1 MVLGGATV
9 RRSSQ
14 IAVFGNRDETSRGP
28 NTMTSPE
35 NVRHDDDRATD
46 GLKTDTLASSVA
58 ILLILTVVQ
67 RGVGFLRG
75 VFFCRWLDADQLGQ
89 WDMAF
94 GFLML
99 AAPLAVLGL
108 PGSFGRYVEHYR
120 QRGQLKTFL
129 RRTTACTAVLTAAAV
144 AAVGFGREWF
154 SQLVFGSPE
163 HAELVM
169 ILAVGLGV
177 VVIGNALQSLLTA
190 LRQVK
195 VVSIMQFCN
204 SLLFAVAGIGLL
216 LFWRISTTSIVVAFV
231 GACVLTA
238 TASLVWLARIW
249 KTLPS
254 AGAALGHRALWG
266 KLVPF
271 AFWLW
276 LTNWLSNLFGITD
289 RLMIIHCG
297 GVPSDIAL
305 GLVGQYHTARIFPM
319 LFVGVAELLGA
330 VITPHL
336 SSDWESGH
344 RSLVSRRLRLMLKVF
359 GLGFAAAAIVV
370 LIGSPILFE
379 LAWQGRYD
387 AGLAVLP
394 WALACSIWTGLAFVS
409 HNYLFCAEKSR
420 FVSLTLFV
428 GLAANVG
435 LNLVLL
441 PKFGL
446 LGAVLA
452 TAAAR
457 LVTLGMLW
465 TITGKLGM
473 EIDRGLLIVAALP
486 LLLVSGPWAALIALV
501 AVAVGKAPGIGCFTA
516 AEKTEIA
523 GAAEQYWL
531 KFRQRLG
538 REAMASE

>member
-1 MVLGGATV
+1 
-9 RRSSQ
+9 
-14 IAVFGNRDETSRGP
+14 
-28 NTMTSPE
+28 MTSAK
-35 NVRHDDDRATD
+35 NARHLDNRTAD
-46 GLKTDTLASSVA
+46 GLRTDTLASSVA
-58 ILLILTVVQ
+58 ILLMLTVVQ

-129 RRTTACTAVLTAAAV
+129 RRTAVCTLVLTALAV
-144 AAVGFGREWF
+144 AAVGFGKKWF
-154 SQLVFGSPE
+154 SQLIFGSPE
-163 HAELVM
+163 HADLVM
-169 ILAVGLGV
+169 ILAGGMGV
-177 VVIGNALQSLLTA
+177 VIIGNALQSLLMA
-190 LRQVK
+190 LRQAK

-249 KTLPS
+249 RTLPS
-254 AGAALGHRALWG
+254 ASAALGHRALWG

-276 LTNWLSNLFGITD
+276 LTNWLSNLFGVSD

-297 GVPSDIAL
+297 GVSSIVAL

-330 VITPHL
+330 VIMPHL
-336 SSDWESGH
+336 SSDWESGLGS
-344 RSLVSRRLRLMLKVF
+344 RVSSRLRLMLKMF
-359 GLGFAAAAIVV
+359 GLGFVAAATIV
-370 LIGSPILFE
+370 LISSPILFE
-379 LAWQGRYD
+379 FAWQGRYD
-387 AGLAVLP
+387 GGLAVLP
-394 WALACSIWTGLAFVS
+394 LALACSIWTGLAFIS
-409 HNYLFCAEKSR
+409 HNYLLCAEKSR

-435 LNLVLL
+435 LNLLLL
-441 PKFGL
+441 PRFGL

-452 TAAAR
+452 TAVAR
-457 LVTLGMLW
+457 LATLCMLW

-486 LLLVSGPWAALIALV
+486 LLLVSGPWAALIGLV
-501 AVAVGKAPGIGCFTA
+501 AVVVGNAPGIGCFTA
-516 AEKTEIA
+516 AEKTEIVDA
-523 GAAEQYWL
+523 VGQYWL
-531 KFRQRLG
+531 KFRQRFG
-538 REAMASE
+538 RRALTSE

>member
-1 MVLGGATV
+1 
-9 RRSSQ
+9 
-14 IAVFGNRDETSRGP
+14 
-28 NTMTSPE
+28 MTSPE
-35 NVRHDDDRATD
+35 NVRHDDNRSTD
-46 GLKTDTLASSVA
+46 GLKTDTLAASVA

-75 VFFCRWLDADQLGQ
+75 VLFCRWLDADQLGQ

-129 RRTTACTAVLTAAAV
+129 RRTTVCTAVLTVLAV
-144 AAVGFGREWF
+144 AAVGFGKEWF

-163 HAELVM
+163 HANLVM
-169 ILAVGLGV
+169 ILAAGLGAV
-177 VVIGNALQSLLTA
+177 IIGNALQSLLTA

-204 SLLFAVAGIGLL
+204 SLLFAVMGISLL
-216 LFWRISTTSIVVAFV
+216 LFWRISTTSVVVAFV

-238 TASLVWLARIW
+238 AASLVWLARIW

-254 AGAALGHRALWG
+254 ADAALGHRTLWG
-266 KLVPF
+266 KLMPF

-289 RLMIIHCG
+289 RLMIVHCG

-330 VITPHL
+330 VFTPHL
-336 SSDWESGH
+336 SSDWESGL
-344 RSLVSRRLRLMLKVF
+344 RTRVSRRLKLMLKAF
-359 GLGFAAAAIVV
+359 GLGFTAVAIIV
-370 LIGSPILFE
+370 LIGSPILFD
-379 LAWQGRYD
+379 LAWQGRYGG
-387 AGLAVLP
+387 GLAVLP
-394 WALACSIWTGLAFVS
+394 WALTCSIWTGLAFIS
-409 HNYLFCAEKSR
+409 YNYLWCAEKSR

-428 GLAANVG
+428 GLAVNVG

-457 LVTLGMLW
+457 FAALALLW
-465 TITGKLGM
+465 VIARNLGM

-486 LLLVSGPWAALIALV
+486 LLLASGPWVALIGLIAVLV
-501 AVAVGKAPGIGCFTA
+501 GNVPGIGCFTA

-523 GAAEQYWL
+523 GAAGQYWL
-531 KFRQRLG
+531 KFRQRFG
-538 REAMASE
+538 RGRLASE

>member
-1 MVLGGATV
+1 
-9 RRSSQ
+9 
-14 IAVFGNRDETSRGP
+14 
-28 NTMTSPE
+28 MTSPE
-35 NVRHDDDRATD
+35 NVCQDDDRETD

-129 RRTTACTAVLTAAAV
+129 KRTIGCTLVLTVLAM
-144 AAVGFGREWF
+144 AAVGFGKQWF
-154 SQLVFGSPE
+154 SQLVFGSPD
-163 HAELVM
+163 HADLVM
-169 ILAVGLGV
+169 ILAAGLGV
-177 VVIGNALQSLLTA
+177 VIISNGLQSLLTA

-216 LFWRISTTSIVVAFV
+216 LFWRIGTTSIVVAFV

-238 TASLVWLARIW
+238 SASLVWLARIW
-249 KTLPS
+249 NTLPS
-254 AGAALGHRALWG
+254 AGAVLGHGALWG

-276 LTNWLSNLFGITD
+276 LTNWLSNLFGIAD
-289 RLMIIHCG
+289 RVMIIHYS
-297 GVPSDIAL
+297 GVSSILAL

-319 LFVGVAELLGA
+319 LFVGIAEMLGG

-336 SSDWESGH
+336 SNDWESG
-344 RSLVSRRLRLMLKVF
+344 RKSRVAQRLKVMLKAF
-359 GLGFAAAAIVV
+359 GLGFTAVAILV
-370 LIGSPILFE
+370 LIGSPILFD

-387 AGLAVLP
+387 GGLAVLP
-394 WALACSIWTGLAFVS
+394 WALACSIWTGLAFIS
-409 HNYLFCAEKSR
+409 YNYLWCAEKSR

-428 GLAANVG
+428 GLAANIG
-435 LNLVLL
+435 LNLLLL

-457 LVTLGMLW
+457 LVALAILW
-465 TITGKLGM
+465 AITGKLGM
-473 EIDRGLLIVAALP
+473 KIDRGLLIVAALP
-486 LLLVSGPWAALIALV
+486 LLLASGPWVALIGLIAVV
-501 AVAVGKAPGIGCFTA
+501 AGNIPGTGCFTA

-523 GAAEQYWL
+523 DTVGKYWS
-531 KFRQRLG
+531 KFRQRFG
-538 REAMASE
+538 RGALVSQ

>member
-1 MVLGGATV
+1 
-9 RRSSQ
+9 
-14 IAVFGNRDETSRGP
+14 
-28 NTMTSPE
+28 MTSSE
-35 NVRHDDDRATD
+35 NVRQHDKRTTD
-46 GLKTDTLASSVA
+46 SLKTDTLAASVA

-129 RRTTACTAVLTAAAV
+129 RRTMVCTAVLTVLAV
-144 AAVGFGREWF
+144 AAVGFGKEWF
-154 SQLVFGSPE
+154 SQLVFGSSE
-163 HAELVM
+163 HADLVM
-169 ILAVGLGV
+169 ILAAGLGV
-177 VVIGNALQSLLTA
+177 VIIGNALQSLLTA

-195 VVSIMQFCN
+195 VVSIIQFCN

-216 LFWRISTTSIVVAFV
+216 LFWRISTTSIVVAFA
-231 GACVLTA
+231 GACLLTA

-249 KTLPS
+249 GTLPS
-254 AGAALGHRALWG
+254 AGVALGHSTLWG
-266 KLVPF
+266 KLMPF

-305 GLVGQYHTARIFPM
+305 GLVGQYHTARMFPM

-336 SSDWESGH
+336 SSDWESGR
-344 RSLVSRRLRLMLKVF
+344 RSWVSRRLRLMLKAF
-359 GLGFAAAAIVV
+359 GLGFTAAAIVV
-370 LIGSPILFE
+370 LIGSPILFDF
-379 LAWQGRYD
+379 AWQGRYD
-387 AGLAVLP
+387 GGLAVLP
-394 WALACSIWTGLAFVS
+394 WALACSIWTGLAFIS
-409 HNYLFCAEKSR
+409 YNYLWCAEKSR

-428 GLAANVG
+428 GLAANIG
-435 LNLVLL
+435 LNLILL

-457 LVTLGMLW
+457 LVSLGILWVITRNLGM
-465 TITGKLGM
+465 K
-473 EIDRGLLIVAALP
+473 IDRGLLIVAGLP
-486 LLLVSGPWAALIALV
+486 LLLVLGPWVALIGLI
-501 AVAVGKAPGIGCFTA
+501 AVVVGNVPGIGCFVA

-523 GAAEQYWL
+523 AAVRQYWL
-531 KFRQRLG
+531 KCRQRFG
-538 REAMASE
+538 RGRLASE